1 MKHLLTV
8 CTLLWAIFVAFPNAA
23 QAQNDTQDF
32 INELIGTW
40 SLVAIAEGEDSMST
54 IDDGIEQLFV
64 LSQWEDDIDQ
74 DTIYGKMLTDGLVD
88 VEGKIKVAYD
98 TIIYH
103 SWTLDFP
110 DNEPPLPV
118 TLQNN
123 SLIITNFLTV
133 FYFQR
138 IIENCSDLPAPNILG
153 DVILCPGESST
164 LSVENPDQYSSFQW
178 YKRPYLPSNS
188 PLQFISGANSSTYTI
203 TDNDLLYYFSV
214 EVTQDTCVLFSSEV
228 LVDQIVSLPPFVQ
241 TAGDFVID
249 NNGNTAVCGNNELFF
264 ISYGLN
270 NIQWYKDGQPIP
282 NANDD
287 TLYVTTSGEYTAT
300 GIDICGFP
308 TALGVSIPVVFSS
321 NSIIPIVEAPW
332 CGAFAYVSNA
342 DEFVSF
348 EWYYRWWN
356 APPDVFQLVPDLN
369 NDSIP
374 EYDNNG
380 NYYRMGWLKVV
391 ALGNNGCISESEPT
405 VWLCEGIEDLYATD
419 IILYPNPAQNVL
431 TINNQSKDRIT
442 EISLFDTN
450 GKHLLSQTNASNTNV
465 NINVDHLPQGIYY
478 CQMIMPKGV
487 IYRTF
492 VKQ

>member
-8 CTLLWAIFVAFPNAA
+8 CSLLWAIFVAFPNAA

-40 SLVAIAEGEDSMST
+40 SLIAITEGEDSMST
-54 IDDGIEQLFV
+54 IGTEMAQIMV
-64 LSQWEDDIDQ
+64 VSQWEDDINQ
-74 DTIYGKMLTDGLVD
+74 DTVYGKILVD
-88 VEGKIKVAYD
+88 GEVQVEGKIKVAYD
-98 TIIYH
+98 TIVYH

-164 LSVENPDQYSSFQW
+164 LAVENPDQYSSFQW

-188 PLQFISGANSSTYTI
+188 PLEAISGANSASYTV

-214 EVTQDTCVLFSSEV
+214 EVMQDTCVLFSSEV
-228 LVDQIVSLPPFVQ
+228 LIDQIVTLPPFVQ
-241 TAGDFVID
+241 TMGDFII
-249 NNGNTAVCGNNELFF
+249 NSNGNTVVCDNNELFF
-264 ISYGLN
+264 IGYGLN

-308 TALGVSIPVVFSS
+308 TALGVSIPVLFTTTVT
-321 NSIIPIVEAPW
+321 PIVEAFF
-332 CGAFAYVSNA
+332 CSEFAYVTNA
-342 DEFVSF
+342 EEFESF
-348 EWYYRWWN
+348 EWWYNPYFKGN
-356 APPDVFQLVPDLN
+356 TEPDTFFLVSN
-369 NDSIP
+369 FNTEIIP
-374 EYDNNG
+374 YIYEEYAV
-380 NYYRMGWLKVV
+380 WAWIKVV
-391 ALGNNGCISESEPT
+391 TTDSNGCTSESEPT
-405 VWLCEGIEDLYATD
+405 YWMCWGIEDLYAAD
-419 IILYPNPAQNVL
+419 IALYPNPTQNVL

-450 GKHLLSQTNASNTNV
+450 GKHLFSQTNNSNTNV
-465 NINVDHLPQGIYY
+465 NINVDLLPKGIYY